1 LTAFV
6 GTERGTTR
14 TGPGEG
20 VQAQPMPADEALAA
34 SGAVNIQ
41 VVTND
46 GGMLDTSFNEQ
57 GFATSDN

>member
-1 LTAFV
+1 
-6 GTERGTTR
+6 
-14 TGPGEG
+14 
-20 VQAQPMPADEALAA
+20 MPADEALAA